1 MGAAAAQAEADQLAA
16 AAAQAEADQLAAEA
30 APREALSPENLR
42 NGGTLFNRTFI
53 IFVVS
58 LVLLVVAVCVPHLKT
73 LYHYRNCDRSW
84 RFSPSGLRNLRAQ
97 GMLGF
102 GTSTCGCGYS
112 NDA

>member
-1 MGAAAAQAEADQLAA
+1 MGNAAQTEANQLIAIPSAHAEADR
-16 AAAQAEADQLAAEA
+16 LAAEA

-42 NGGTLFNRTFI
+42 NGDTLFNRTFI

-73 LYHYRNCDRSW
+73 LHHYRNCDRSW

-102 GTSTCGCGYS
+102 GTSTCGCGY
-112 NDA
+112 